1 MLFVEMAL
9 LPPRRP
15 ASNDLNFMWPRWV
28 LPNFRAHYNDE
39 IKQSHELKIK
49 PANVGAVTGFTL
61 WTCMCEGSAE
71 SKHFSERTSWLL
83 CSMFS
88 FMTGKCQYV
97 LYMLGTFSMR
107 FLWRRFT
114 FSAQETLQFI
124 FIGCES
130 SRHPRDSQVCS
141 SSRKVSAVT
150 RQRLETHSRVI
161 DGPVHADDRYF
172 QKPNIINAQ
181 LLTL

>member
-1 MLFVEMAL
+1 M
-9 LPPRRP
+9 
-15 ASNDLNFMWPRWV
+15 SV
-28 LPNFRAHYNDE
+28 L
-39 IKQSHELKIK
+39 SL
-49 PANVGAVTGFTL
+49 GFTL

-97 LYMLGTFSMR
+97 LYMLGTFSKG

-130 SRHPRDSQVCS
+130 SRHPRNSQVCS
-141 SSRKVSAVT
+141 QVVKSPLSLDSDSRHTRGWLMARCTLTTVISKAKHHQRAIVDFERLSSAALT
-150 RQRLETHSRVI
+150 NCL
-161 DGPVHADDRYF
+161 HA
-172 QKPNIINAQ
+172 IN
-181 LLTL
+181 

>member
-1 MLFVEMAL
+1 
-9 LPPRRP
+9 
-15 ASNDLNFMWPRWV
+15 MWPRWI
-28 LPNFRAHYNDE
+28 LPNFRQHYNND

-49 PANVGAVTGFTL
+49 PANVGAVTEFTL

-71 SKHFSERTSWLL
+71 KSKHFSEWTSWLL

-97 LYMLGTFSMR
+97 LYMLGTFS
-107 FLWRRFT
+107 WD
-114 FSAQETLQFI
+114 FSGDALHFPLKKLYNLYL
-124 FIGCES
+124 FIGCRS

-141 SSRKVSAVT
+141 SSRKVSFVT

-161 DGPVHADDRYF
+161 DGPVQADDRYF
-172 QKPNIINAQ
+172 QSQTSSTRDCWLSRDFHRPLWLIVS
-181 LLTL
+181 TP